1 MRKKKGMA
9 VVEVEAAEEVGSE
22 EGGQEAAVGEE
33 IGTMKKG
40 RIAPFMTKS
49 ILFSVFYLF
58 TSKIWIESLKATTAP
73 VTIKLARAPELTKSE
88 IAKFFSLPE
97 SDFDLTGSVKE
108 EGANRYFLK
117 FYTVETACKMV
128 TEFAKNRVRLFW
140 LV

>member
-1 MRKKKGMA
+1 
-9 VVEVEAAEEVGSE
+9 
-22 EGGQEAAVGEE
+22 
-33 IGTMKKG
+33 
-40 RIAPFMTKS
+40 
-49 ILFSVFYLF
+49 
-58 TSKIWIESLKATTAP
+58 LKATTAP